1 MALYQRLIAHF
12 GPLNWWPGE
21 TRFEIMV
28 GAILTQ
34 NTAWTNVERAI
45 ANLRNAQCLHPD
57 AMRAMPPDTLAEL
70 IRPAG
75 YFNVKQRRLRNLL
88 DWLHAQGG
96 EQALMQW
103 ETAPLRDG
111 LLSVNGIG
119 PETADDILLYAFE
132 RPVFVIDAYTRR
144 LFSRFGWISG
154 DEPYEMLR
162 LGIQR
167 EMGPDVA
174 LSRDAMALY
183 PFCRLT
189 APANVL
195 VMPAAH
201 SAAISTKMLQ
211 QLGGV
216 TVIGPLLTGLDR
228 PVQIASMSATTS
240 DIVNLAAIA
249 AFDIN
254 R

>member
-1 MALYQRLIAHF
+1 MCPEPVSIGWSENGLMALYQRLIAHF

-45 ANLRNAQCLHPD
+45 ANLRNAECLSAD
-57 AMRAMPPDTLAEL
+57 AMRAMPPDALAEL

-75 YFNVKQRRLRNLL
+75 YFNVKQRRLRNFL

-96 EQALMQW
+96 EQALAQW
-103 ETAPLRDG
+103 ETALLRDG

-174 LSRDAMALY
+174 LFNEYHAQIVYVGKDFCRSKPRCTVCPVNDICPHPGRDAE
-183 PFCRLT
+183 
-189 APANVL
+189 
-195 VMPAAH
+195 
-201 SAAISTKMLQ
+201 
-211 QLGGV
+211 
-216 TVIGPLLTGLDR
+216 
-228 PVQIASMSATTS
+228 
-240 DIVNLAAIA
+240 
-249 AFDIN
+249 
-254 R
+254 